1 MAKEIACPMC
11 GFRIRAD
18 SDNELVAHYTQHA
31 KEMHRNEPSR
41 DQILVMAKTVEVA
54 AV

>member
-1 MAKEIACPMC
+1 MAKEVACPMC

-18 SDNELVAHYTQHA
+18 SDNELVTHFAQHS

-41 DQILVMAKTVEVA
+41 EQVLGMAKTVEVA